1 MVRPFKEFQQV
12 ANKAKLQFQGC
23 PSSRWS
29 VAGSVQMN
37 AIRLIVCRVASQG
50 RSSAEAAYA
59 YQYRE
64 SIEPTPQSGAIL
76 ARISA
81 VAANSCNVTCQRN
94 VAMWSRTRSAERARK
109 PGRHCHRQQ
118 GKQAEADK
126 KMSAALAGRISPAR
140 QACAE
145 KSAVCWVIAVNPT
158 AEKKHQGERAPA
170 SHVIFSLVEAPP
182 HPTMP
187 LLEGLVNGVDGEGG
201 LPALL
206 LDNLFV
212 TVPLLL
218 TLAVLFFLRPRKA
231 GSKYKDAP
239 PMVTKST
246 VSSVPL
252 LGPAIEFGKSPVKM
266 VKRCYDDYGPVFTV
280 PVRAAA
286 DLCPMLGSRMRCICF
301 VLLFAPGPVE
311 HCSFAFD
318 ILSGT
323 DI

>member
-1 MVRPFKEFQQV
+1 MRACKPRHFS
-12 ANKAKLQFQGC
+12 
-23 PSSRWS
+23 PRT
-29 VAGSVQMN
+29 
-37 AIRLIVCRVASQG
+37 ASDQLG
-50 RSSAEAAYA
+50 EA
-59 YQYRE
+59 
-64 SIEPTPQSGAIL
+64 T
-76 ARISA
+76 
-81 VAANSCNVTCQRN
+81 T
-94 VAMWSRTRSAERARK
+94 
-109 PGRHCHRQQ
+109 
-118 GKQAEADK
+118 
-126 KMSAALAGRISPAR
+126 
-140 QACAE
+140 
-145 KSAVCWVIAVNPT
+145 
-158 AEKKHQGERAPA
+158 
-170 SHVIFSLVEAPP
+170 
-182 HPTMP
+182 TMP
-187 LLEGLVNGVDGEGG
+187 LLEGLVNGVNGEGG

-212 TVPLLL
+212 TVPVLL

-286 DLCPMLGSRMRCICF
+286 DLCHVLGSRMRCICF

-323 DI
+323 DICRFAFTSPPACIGRTSSSYFKWDACLP